1 MFLSFLPGLFCILP
15 RRAVTSQDWQSDVSP
30 MNAIVKFDHQDE
42 AKREAPA
49 GPVGKESWTAFRK
62 AILTAN
68 RRTRIELIRK
78 SLPASAIGEASR
90 EFRCTHDDICAMAM
104 ISSASV
110 RRLSAEAAMLSP
122 SVTERL
128 ARLVRIDHLATQALG
143 SSEAARAWLKVSQ
156 GWLGG
161 HTPLSMLA
169 TEDGGALIEEALAA
183 LLYGDP
189 V

>member
-1 MFLSFLPGLFCILP
+1 MNDIVKVYQED
-15 RRAVTSQDWQSDVSP
+15 AVTQD
-30 MNAIVKFDHQDE
+30 A
-42 AKREAPA
+42 A
-49 GPVGKESWTAFRK
+49 GGVRGTGAWTAFRK
-62 AILTAN
+62 AVLTAN

-143 SSEAARAWLKVSQ
+143 SSDAARAWLKVSQ

-169 TEDGGALIEEALAA
+169 TEDGGALIEEVLAA

>member
-1 MFLSFLPGLFCILP
+1 MNDIVKVYQED
-15 RRAVTSQDWQSDVSP
+15 AVTQD
-30 MNAIVKFDHQDE
+30 A
-42 AKREAPA
+42 A
-49 GPVGKESWTAFRK
+49 GGVRGTGAWTAFRK
-62 AILTAN
+62 AVLTAN

-78 SLPASAIGEASR
+78 SLPASAIGEVSR
-90 EFRCTHDDICAMAM
+90 EFRCTYDDICAMAM

-110 RRLSAEAAMLSP
+110 RRLSAAAAMLSP

-143 SSEAARAWLKVSQ
+143 SSDAARAWLKVSQ

-169 TEDGGALIEEALAA
+169 TEDGGALIEEVLAA

>member
-1 MFLSFLPGLFCILP
+1 MNDIVKVYQED
-15 RRAVTSQDWQSDVSP
+15 AVTQD
-30 MNAIVKFDHQDE
+30 A
-42 AKREAPA
+42 A
-49 GPVGKESWTAFRK
+49 GGVRGTGAWTAFRK
-62 AILTAN
+62 AVLTAN

-78 SLPASAIGEASR
+78 SLPASAIGEVSR

-143 SSEAARAWLKVSQ
+143 SSDAARAWLKVSQ
-156 GWLGG
+156 GWLDG